1 MLSRISLLLSV
12 LVVSSLAKP
21 AARAVHPTTSSAAP
35 AAPSGTC
42 KCTAGQSCW
51 PSAKDWAT
59 FSETLSH
66 PIFDVHPPG
75 YYCHDPHFNA
85 ALCSSIQTN
94 SGNSIW
100 RSDQPGAEQ
109 SDNWEFTPFSQCS
122 ILGNRTDACGQG
134 RVPAVAVNATT
145 VDDVQKALAF
155 AFKRNLKV
163 HIKNTGHD
171 FLGRGLGPGSLMIWT
186 HHFTSLTFAK
196 NFKYKTGQSAGV
208 PAVTVGPGNQ
218 WVDTYAFAAKNK
230 VVVAGGIGALGSVG
244 AGGGW
249 PLGGGHNII
258 SPHLGLGADN
268 VLELDLVLPNGTFVT
283 ASPTSHPDLFWAA
296 RGGGG
301 PSFGVSTR
309 LVYKAHPITPLY
321 ASFFEALTATSDAFV
336 QLLDTY
342 HAALPALSDAGWS
355 GYYPFENGSYFALMY
370 LLPNGNTTYGNA
382 TLGTFIQAARAI
394 PGVTIKTDAT
404 TTYPDYQSWFVAN
417 ILDPVNV
424 VGFNYTG
431 GVVGGLGVDTASW
444 LLPRELFE
452 NPESAH
458 IMSKALLSVPA
469 GIGQHVGGGIV
480 SATPPTFNAMHPN
493 WRTSLSDVSF
503 FGAWNDLTPQS
514 TIKTIRQ
521 QVSDLL
527 KPLRDLTPGG
537 GQYLNEPDIFV
548 PDYTVANWGTN
559 YPRLLEIKKAVDP
572 TNQLLVVQGVGAVG
586 WDDEQICKTS

>member
-1 MLSRISLLLSV
+1 MLSRISLLVSI

-21 AARAVHPTTSSAAP
+21 AAR
-35 AAPSGTC
+35 TC
-42 KCTAGQSCW
+42 KCTAGQPCW

-59 FSETLSH
+59 FSNTLSH

-75 YYCHDPHFNA
+75 YYCHVPHFNA

-94 SGNSIW
+94 CGNSIW

-134 RVPAVAVNATT
+134 RVPAIAVNATT
-145 VDDVQKALAF
+145 VNDTTSF
-155 AFKRNLKV
+155 
-163 HIKNTGHD
+163 
-171 FLGRGLGPGSLMIWT
+171 GRGLGPGSLMIWT
-186 HHFTSLTFAK
+186 HHFTAFNFAK

-208 PAVTVGPGNQ
+208 PAITVGPGNQ

-230 VVVAGGIGALGSVG
+230 VVVAGGVAALGSDG

-249 PLGGGHNII
+249 ALGGGHNII

-268 VLELDLVLPNGTFVT
+268 VLELDLVLPNGTFIT

-321 ASFFEALTATSDAFV
+321 ASFFEALAATPDAFV

-342 HAALPALSDAGWS
+342 HAALPALADAGWS
-355 GYYPFENGSYFALMY
+355 GYYPFENASYFALMY

-417 ILDPVNV
+417 VLDPVNV

-431 GVVGGLGVDTASW
+431 GVASGLGGDTASW

-452 NPESAH
+452 DPESAH

-480 SATPPTFNAMHPN
+480 SANPPTFNAMHPI
-493 WRTSLSDVSF
+493 WRTSLSDLSF
-503 FGAWNDLTPQS
+503 FGAWNDSAPQS
-514 TIKTIRQ
+514 TIQTIRQ
-521 QVSDLL
+521 QVSNLV
-527 KPLRDLTPGG
+527 KPFRDLTPSG

-548 PDYTVANWGTN
+548 PDYTAANWGTN

-572 TNQLLVVQGVGAVG
+572 TNQLLVAQGVGAVG

>member
-1 MLSRISLLLSV
+1 MLSRISLLVSI

-21 AARAVHPTTSSAAP
+21 AARPVHPTTSSAAP

-42 KCTAGQSCW
+42 KCTAGQPCW

-59 FSETLSH
+59 FSNTLSH

-94 SGNSIW
+94 CGNSIW

-134 RVPAVAVNATT
+134 RVPAIAVNATT
-145 VDDVQKALAF
+145 VND
-155 AFKRNLKV
+155 
-163 HIKNTGHD
+163 NTGDD
-171 FLGRGLGPGSLMIWT
+171 FFGRGLGPGSLMIWT
-186 HHFTSLTFAK
+186 HHFTAFNFAK

-208 PAVTVGPGNQ
+208 PAITVGPGNQ

-230 VVVAGGIGALGSVG
+230 VVVAGG
-244 AGGGW
+244 GW
-249 PLGGGHNII
+249 ALGGGHNII

-268 VLELDLVLPNGTFVT
+268 VLELDLVLPNGTFIT

-309 LVYKAHPITPLY
+309 LVYKAHPIAPLY
-321 ASFFEALTATSDAFV
+321 ASFFEALAATPDAFV

-342 HAALPALSDAGWS
+342 HAALPALADCRLVG
-355 GYYPFENGSYFALMY
+355 
-370 LLPNGNTTYGNA
+370 LLSVRKRVVLRA
-382 TLGTFIQAARAI
+382 DAARAI

-417 ILDPVNV
+417 VLDPVNV

-431 GVVGGLGVDTASW
+431 GVASGLGGDTASW

-480 SATPPTFNAMHPN
+480 SATPPTFNAMHPI
-493 WRTSLSDVSF
+493 WRTSLSDLSF
-503 FGAWNDLTPQS
+503 FGAWNDSAPQS
-514 TIKTIRQ
+514 TIQTIRQ
-521 QVSDLL
+521 QVSDLV
-527 KPLRDLTPGG
+527 KPFRDLTPGG
-537 GQYLNEPDIFV
+537 GQYLNEVHACSLFFLWLLPPSSSLPSAFIPDIFV
-548 PDYTVANWGTN
+548 PDYTAANWGTN

-572 TNQLLVVQGVGAVG
+572 TNQLLVAQGVGAVG